1 MLSSIIFTIVTFS
14 VKNIVFSLRK
24 PGSLAVVKSDVY
36 SRDLPLHAL
45 HLTQQAHALLVLL
58 GAHQNRTLRDELRE
72 SDAKRGSIAR
82 SFGRRVVAAA
92 APPPPTLS
100 LFSGAVGGY
109 TAGAAASD
117 RSSAAGPTERQWDS
131 RYAGEHLSEVG
142 VRASLDARPDRAAK
156 PVRAAAAGAVVAPLA
171 EVVVELLGSAE
182 HASRGPDP
190 TSAPGSAA
198 APAATQRPSLPA
210 VPPAAAHWH
219 VHADARP
226 LPERL
231 DEPTAP
237 TGAAHGPPAAGM
249 RDLAEHLARQPP
261 VLHRLARALQRCGT
275 PR

>member
-1 MLSSIIFTIVTFS
+1 MLSSIIFTILTFS

-24 PGSLAVVKSDVY
+24 PGSLAVVKSDLY
-36 SRDLPLHAL
+36 SRDLPLHVL

-58 GAHQNRTLRDELRE
+58 GAQQNRTLRDELRE

-82 SFGRRVVAAA
+82 SFGRRVVAAS
-92 APPPPTLS
+92 PPLPALS
-100 LFSGAVGGY
+100 LFSGAVGCY

-117 RSSAAGPTERQWDS
+117 RSSSAAGPTERQWDS
-131 RYAGEHLSEVG
+131 QYASEHPAEVG
-142 VRASLDARPDRAAK
+142 VRASLGARPDRAIK
-156 PVRAAAAGAVVAPLA
+156 PVRAAAGAVVAPLS
-171 EVVVELLGSAE
+171 EVVVELLDAE
-182 HASRGPDP
+182 HASRHPDP

-198 APAATQRPSLPA
+198 ASAATRRPSLPA

-219 VHADARP
+219 VRADARP

-237 TGAAHGPPAAGM
+237 TGAAHGPPAVGM
-249 RDLAEHLARQPP
+249 RDLAERLARQPP

>member
-1 MLSSIIFTIVTFS
+1 MLSSIIFTILTFS

-58 GAHQNRTLRDELRE
+58 GAQQNRTLRDELRE

-82 SFGRRVVAAA
+82 SFGRRVVAAS
-92 APPPPTLS
+92 PPLPALS
-100 LFSGAVGGY
+100 LFSGAVGCY

-131 RYAGEHLSEVG
+131 QYASEHPAEVG
-142 VRASLDARPDRAAK
+142 VRASLGARPDRAIK
-156 PVRAAAAGAVVAPLA
+156 PVRAAAGAVVAPLA

-182 HASRGPDP
+182 HASRGPGP

-219 VHADARP
+219 VHADTRP

-249 RDLAEHLARQPP
+249 RDLAERLARQPP

-275 PR
+275 AR

>member
-1 MLSSIIFTIVTFS
+1 MLSSIIFTILTFS

-58 GAHQNRTLRDELRE
+58 GAQQNRTLRDELRE

-82 SFGRRVVAAA
+82 SFGRRVVAAS
-92 APPPPTLS
+92 PPLS
-100 LFSGAVGGY
+100 LFSGAVGGCN
-109 TAGAAASD
+109 AGAAASD
-117 RSSAAGPTERQWDS
+117 RSSAAGPTERQCES
-131 RYAGEHLSEVG
+131 RYAGEHPAEVG

-156 PVRAAAAGAVVAPLA
+156 PVRAAAGAVVVPLS
-171 EVVVELLGSAE
+171 EVFVELLGAE

-190 TSAPGSAA
+190 TPAPGSAA

-219 VHADARP
+219 VHADTRP

-249 RDLAEHLARQPP
+249 RDLAERLARQPP

-275 PR
+275 AR

>member
-1 MLSSIIFTIVTFS
+1 MLSSIIFTILTFS

-24 PGSLAVVKSDVY
+24 PGSLAVVKSDLY

-58 GAHQNRTLRDELRE
+58 GAHQNRTLRDELR
-72 SDAKRGSIAR
+72 
-82 SFGRRVVAAA
+82 RRVVAAA
-92 APPPPTLS
+92 SPPPPTLS

-231 DEPTAP
+231 DEPAAP

-249 RDLAEHLARQPP
+249 RDLAELLARQPP